1 MVFKIH
7 ELHGMER
14 SFSKYEKET
23 ERLCLHDTQALVI
36 SGKSPVRL
44 FIGNGVDFLPILK
57 KKKKKRAEGCA
68 FGRLCFKKITN
79 YLFTFS
85 F

>member
-57 KKKKKRAEGCA
+57 KKKKKGQKVVLSEGCA
-68 FGRLCFKKITN
+68 LKK
-79 YLFTFS
+79 
-85 F
+85 